1 MTTTTT
7 ELTGAGAA
15 PDAAPAPS
23 ARRRS
28 SGGGLGS
35 YLLIR
40 FLLIFPTVFI
50 LVTTVFVLMRLTGDP
65 VTAALGGRLSGPQL
79 AERVHA
85 AGYDR
90 PVLVQYGEYLRGIA
104 SGESPPATSGRRS
117 ATTARSPRCS
127 RPTGRR
133 RSSWPS
139 TPCWSPSS
147 SASRWAGLLPTSAT
161 GGGTPPC
168 GSSRSSA
175 TPPPSS
181 SSACCSSWS
190 SPSGWAGSPSPA
202 VPRRVRRSSCRRWTA
217 PPAST

>member
-65 VTAALGGRLSGPQL
+65 VTAALGGRLSGPEL

-90 PVLVQYGEYLRGIA
+90 PVLVQYGST

-127 RPTGRR
+127 RPTGQR

-139 TPCWSPSS
+139 
-147 SASRWAGLLPTSAT
+147 
-161 GGGTPPC
+161 
-168 GSSRSSA
+168 
-175 TPPPSS
+175 
-181 SSACCSSWS
+181 
-190 SPSGWAGSPSPA
+190 
-202 VPRRVRRSSCRRWTA
+202 
-217 PPAST
+217 